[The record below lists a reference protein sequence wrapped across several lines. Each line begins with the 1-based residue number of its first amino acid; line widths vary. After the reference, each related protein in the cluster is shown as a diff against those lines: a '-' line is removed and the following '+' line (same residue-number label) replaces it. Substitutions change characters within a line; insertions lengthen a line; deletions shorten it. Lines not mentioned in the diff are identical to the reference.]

1 MGQCPVEILLIL
13 NQETTASE
21 KRLIAELIQSQVIQQ
36 ILNLPDFFIMNSI
49 NTKQKDNPKKISYLF
64 DIKLLFRNIYFTI
77 KPCLPFRT
85 KPR

>member
-36 ILNLPDFFIMNSI
+36 ILNLPDFFKMNSI
-49 NTKQKDNPKKISYLF
+49 NTKQRDNPKKN
-64 DIKLLFRNIYFTI
+64 KLSL
-77 KPCLPFRT
+77 CH
-85 KPR
+85 